1 MNHVESSVLRQSALA
16 NFDAVQ
22 VDSLNSVAQK
32 TQCCQKI
39 EENKDPIEQGRG
51 ADHYAPYAASG
62 TVHDRAPERLAPIC
76 SD

>member
-1 MNHVESSVLRQSALA
+1 MRQSALA

-62 TVHDRAPERLAPIC
+62 TVHDLSLIHI
-76 SD
+76 